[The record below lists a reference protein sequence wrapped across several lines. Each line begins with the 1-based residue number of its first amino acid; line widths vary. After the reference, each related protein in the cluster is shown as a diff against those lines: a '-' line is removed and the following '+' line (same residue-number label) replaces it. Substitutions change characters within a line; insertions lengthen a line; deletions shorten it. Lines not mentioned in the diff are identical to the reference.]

1 MTFGVIFDNDG
12 VLVDTEHFSIEAYRR
27 AIEEQG
33 VKLCDEDNDRN
44 CGLTD
49 ADIIRNMKEM
59 YGADLDL
66 ELFSRRKIEHYE
78 QLAGAAEIRVFA
90 GAREL
95 IEALRAEDVP
105 YAVASSGSRSKIAF
119 NLDHAGISNLFP
131 VIVSGEDFR
140 RGKPDPEIVI
150 RSAEKLGLA
159 PESCVVIEDSINGL
173 KAAHAAGAVAIGITN
188 TFPADK
194 LQPHADEIIDSLAY
208 LTPARLKGFIH
219 RKLTAQP

>member
-1 MTFGVIFDNDG
+1 MTCGVIFDNDG

-66 ELFSRRKIEHYE
+66 DLFSRRKIELYE
-78 QLAGAAEIRVFA
+78 QLAGSGEIRVFP

-95 IEALRAEDVP
+95 VKALQAENVP

-119 NLDHAGISNLFP
+119 NLEHAGVADLFP

-150 RSAEKLGLA
+150 KSAEKLGFA

-173 KAAHAAGAVAIGITN
+173 KAARAAGAVAIGITN
-188 TFPADK
+188 TFPAEK
-194 LQPHADEIIDSLAY
+194 LQPHADQIVKSLVE
-208 LTPARLKGFIH
+208 LSPARLRQFVNGNAKID
-219 RKLTAQP
+219 